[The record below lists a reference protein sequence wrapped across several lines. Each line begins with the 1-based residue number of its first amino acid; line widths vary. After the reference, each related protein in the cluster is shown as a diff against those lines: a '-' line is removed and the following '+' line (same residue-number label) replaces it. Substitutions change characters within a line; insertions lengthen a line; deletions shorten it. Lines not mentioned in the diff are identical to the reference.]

1 MSTRETSPVRFAL
14 IGFGA
19 WGSHHA
25 RAIAESP
32 RAQLVAIAAHSE
44 KSQAAAREAL
54 PGGQVIGDYRELLTD
69 DSIEV
74 IDVVLPSHLHHGV
87 GLDVLNAGK
96 HLLMEKPMA
105 LTEAECDDLLRCAC
119 EHNRLIAVGHE

>member
-1 MSTRETSPVRFAL
+1 MSVSPNVPVRFAL

-44 KSQAAAREAL
+44 KSQAAAREAH
-54 PGGQVIGDYRELLTD
+54 PNVRVVGDYRELLAD

-87 GLDVLNAGK
+87 GQAALEAGK

-105 LTEAECDDLLRCAC
+105 L
-119 EHNRLIAVGHE
+119 